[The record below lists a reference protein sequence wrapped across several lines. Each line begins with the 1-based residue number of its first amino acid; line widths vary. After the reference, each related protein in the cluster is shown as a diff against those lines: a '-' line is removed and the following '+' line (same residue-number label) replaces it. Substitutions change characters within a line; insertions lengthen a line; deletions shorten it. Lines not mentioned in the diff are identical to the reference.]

1 MVTRIDDFI
10 SEIGAGGGMAMGS
23 MFKVKLPDLTRFGG
37 ASGRKMEILCKSA
50 SLPNRQIIT
59 AEKRSGM
66 ELRLAGYG
74 YTTGDVT
81 LSFYLLNDYSAKIY
95 FETWQNLVVNQ
106 RTQNIGYARDYTDD
120 VVIQTIRKGVSF
132 PVART
137 KLFDAGKIPS
147 SIRGRLP
154 RLGPLDLAQG
164 EFDLDAIKPDD
175 ITYECKL
182 IDAFPTG
189 LTEIALSADGSLME
203 VSVNLNFTNWE
214 STQKDL
220 KTSQMGEALVGG
232 AIQLAKKLF

>member
-106 RTQNIGYARDYTDD
+106 QTQNIGYARDYTDD
-120 VVIQTIRKGVSF
+120 VVIQTIRKGMKKKLPASLALQSAVCTRLIARVGFILLILMPYHAWPGDRQSLSVASWFCRVLTGSKKQRSSF
-132 PVART
+132 
-137 KLFDAGKIPS
+137 
-147 SIRGRLP
+147 
-154 RLGPLDLAQG
+154 
-164 EFDLDAIKPDD
+164 
-175 ITYECKL
+175 C
-182 IDAFPTG
+182 
-189 LTEIALSADGSLME
+189 
-203 VSVNLNFTNWE
+203 
-214 STQKDL
+214 
-220 KTSQMGEALVGG
+220 EALP
-232 AIQLAKKLF
+232 AHIT